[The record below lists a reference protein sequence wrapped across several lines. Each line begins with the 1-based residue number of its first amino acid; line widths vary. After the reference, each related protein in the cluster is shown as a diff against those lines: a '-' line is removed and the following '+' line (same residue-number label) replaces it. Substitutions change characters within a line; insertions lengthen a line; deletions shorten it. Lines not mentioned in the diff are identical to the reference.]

1 MAVTERTAGGTDGEG
16 AAEQPEPDLQEAF
29 AAGLAR
35 LRGLTGELTDEA
47 LRAPSALPGWTR
59 GHVLT
64 HIEGVG
70 QALARQAR
78 YALRGRTIEVY
89 DGGRPARD
97 AAIEAGHGRPAA
109 RLTAALADALDEAEA
124 SWAAV
129 GPGDWGRPVAY
140 RDGTLRTVGLA
151 WWRELEIHTVDALL
165 GAGPSGWSPQLCTH
179 LLDFLSVRAPGG
191 VGLTVTAVDTGEV
204 WTYGRGA
211 PIAVEGRLT
220 DLAAW
225 FAGRRPEGPLEGGPL
240 PELGNWP

>member
-1 MAVTERTAGGTDGEG
+1 MAVTERTAGGTDGED
-16 AAEQPEPDLQEAF
+16 AAERPQPDLRAAF
-29 AAGLAR
+29 TAGVAR
-35 LRGLTGELTDEA
+35 LRGLTGALIDEE

-64 HIEGVG
+64 HVEGVG
-70 QALARQAR
+70 RALARQAR

-97 AAIEAGHGRPAA
+97 AAIEAGHGRSAA
-109 RLTAALADALDEAEA
+109 QLTAALSDALDEAEA

-129 GPGDWGRPVAY
+129 GPGDWEHPVAY

-151 WWRELEIHTVDALL
+151 WWRELEIHTVDARL
-165 GAGPSGWSPQLCTH
+165 GASPSGWSPQLCTH
-179 LLDFLSVRAPGG
+179 LLDFLSVRVPGG
-191 VGLTVTAVDTGEV
+191 VGLMVTAVDTGEV

-211 PIAVEGRLT
+211 RVAVEGRLT

-225 FAGRRPEGPLEGGPL
+225 FAGRRPEQALTGGPL
-240 PELGNWP
+240 PELGTWP